1 MMMVSPLSLLQFMTI
16 LVADQFDLAELPPWS
31 TVWAAS
37 PEAEF
42 LKGKFIW
49 SNWDVEELIAKKE
62 ELLSSHD
69 LTLGLLGYP

>member
-1 MMMVSPLSLLQFMTI
+1 M
-16 LVADQFDLAELPPWS
+16 DLGANF

-49 SNWDVEELIAKKE
+49 SNWDVDELKTKKD
-62 ELLSSHD
+62 ELTSSSQ
-69 LTLGLLGYP
+69 LTIGLLGWP